1 MFNSVEFVLM
11 FLSVFSSV
19 TKESVTCV
27 WALLYIAFD
36 YNKEERKVRPVDWF
50 KRQMALK
57 SIEPLTALAASYG
70 YDMKKTNKEKMSD
83 TEAYE
88 LLCAIV
94 VPILEKLSLEEL
106 EEISK
111 TESGGS
117 ELLVLPL
124 EDIKALVKMWTQH
137 AREDE
142 EKYEQFGGLPA
153 LGSVKYTRGDPTDT
167 SNASATR
174 DFGTERVLDETV
186 QHGLDEAP
194 RSEKLGPWS
203 KMKMD
208 GKTAAFI
215 LAYCNEYAAATT
227 KTNLR
232 RNGRVVKRQMIASET
247 PRGTAMEDSNMWE
260 MVHEAEIGDDNLIS
274 YPSFLTASSG
284 LAVASLFGR
293 PRVFHTNPHDGVLAG
308 ERLNE
313 DTRNWSD
320 DGMECEW
327 SMQVGKQQDEELCQD
342 WPQPM
347 APQHTRNESTSGST
361 VLNTR
366 YNLPSRLDIP
376 KVPRASLPVNV
387 DDIFGVGFQ
396 GANQT
401 PEHAPASTYE
411 DIDVEMPK
419 TPLKHNGSNFAYEA
433 WGQQPIGGITE
444 FDNQGGRL
452 DVTSVITNDHD
463 FEEIPMPRTPLM
475 NDSGEFDYGPWAR
488 YSAGSLSRASDQ
500 AGPSG
505 HSGLVMETSEL
516 DSNVIAG
523 PSMSSHT
530 MDNCDSAD
538 IVMPRTPM
546 KHDRGEFEYGLW
558 SGCSVESLNEA
569 SFLGASTPIPP
580 AVIPTLTRAN
590 MPSRRFDIFD
600 PDYQCPQPPHVPGVT
615 NSFNSGN

>member
-11 FLSVFSSV
+11 FLSMFSSV
-19 TKESVTCV
+19 TKESVTCT
-27 WALLYIAFD
+27 WALLYLAFD

-57 SIEPLTALAASYG
+57 SIEPLTALAASCG
-70 YDMKKTNKEKMSD
+70 YDIKKIKKEKMSD
-83 TEAYE
+83 MVAYE

-94 VPILEKLSLEEL
+94 VPILEKLSPEEL

-111 TESGGS
+111 TDSGGS

-137 AREDE
+137 VREDE
-142 EKYEQFGGLPA
+142 EKYERFGGLPA
-153 LGSVKYTRGDPTDT
+153 LGSVEYTSGGPTDR
-167 SNASATR
+167 SNASATS
-174 DFGTERVLDETV
+174 DFGPERVLDKAV
-186 QHGLDEAP
+186 KHGLDEAP
-194 RSEKLGPWS
+194 RNEKLGPWS
-203 KMKMD
+203 RMKMD

-215 LAYCNEYAAATT
+215 LAYCNEDAAVTT

-232 RNGRVVKRQMIASET
+232 RNGRVVKRQMIASKT

-260 MVHEAEIGDDNLIS
+260 MVHEAETGDENLNS

-293 PRVFHTNPHDGVLAG
+293 PRVFHTNSHDGILAG
-308 ERLNE
+308 ERSNE

-320 DGMECEW
+320 DEMECEW
-327 SMQVGKQQDEELCQD
+327 SMQIDGRQDEELSQD
-342 WPQPM
+342 WPEPM
-347 APQHTRNESTSGST
+347 VPQHTQNESTSGPP
-361 VLNTR
+361 VLNAR

-396 GANQT
+396 GVNQT
-401 PEHAPASTYE
+401 PEHAPVSTY
-411 DIDVEMPK
+411 DGIDMEIPK
-419 TPLKHNGSNFAYEA
+419 TPLKHNRSDFAYEA
-433 WGQQPIGGITE
+433 WGQQSIGGITE
-444 FDNQGGRL
+444 FDDQGGRL
-452 DVTSVITNDHD
+452 DVPSVITNGHD
-463 FEEIPMPRTPLM
+463 SEEIPMPRTPPM
-475 NDSGEFDYGPWAR
+475 NNGGEFDYGPWAG
-488 YSAGSLSRASDQ
+488 YSAGSLSRASGP

-505 HSGLVMETSEL
+505 HSAMVTETSEL

-523 PSMSSHT
+523 PLMSSHA
-530 MDNCDSAD
+530 MNNYDSGD
-538 IVMPRTPM
+538 IMMPRTPM
-546 KHDRGEFEYGLW
+546 KHDHGEFEHGLW
-558 SGCSVESLNEA
+558 SKYSVGSLNEA
-569 SFLGASTPIPP
+569 SFQGASTSTPP
-580 AVIPTLTRAN
+580 VVIPNLTRAN

-600 PDYQCPQPPHVPGVT
+600 PDYQCPRPPHEPGVT